1 MRNIVILN
9 SLHFS
14 YPLPILMRVSYN
26 TLIVKQNT
34 SDYYKYTEKKYFYR
48 CASTDKS
55 ENKPLPPILKPF
67 RPHLSL
73 SLSNGKTWLKTLNKK
88 MPYAMKLL
96 RGVRCRIEII
106 YKMKYGL

>member
-1 MRNIVILN
+1 MPYPSKNCP
-9 SLHFS
+9 
-14 YPLPILMRVSYN
+14 PLPDSATGECWN
-26 TLIVKQNT
+26 SPEGKDN
-34 SDYYKYTEKKYFYR
+34 EKKYFYR